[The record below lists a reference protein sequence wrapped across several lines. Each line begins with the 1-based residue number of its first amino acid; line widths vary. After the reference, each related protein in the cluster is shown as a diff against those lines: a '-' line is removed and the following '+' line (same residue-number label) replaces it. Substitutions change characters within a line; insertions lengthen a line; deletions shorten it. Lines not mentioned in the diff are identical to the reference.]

1 LAEGNGFVGDI
12 YAATKNFP
20 REELYCLTSQ
30 LRRAALSIP
39 SNIAEGQGCLTPGE
53 FRQFLGHARGSL
65 LESET
70 QIELA
75 KKLQYLSIEQAN
87 QLLQRSA
94 EVGRV
99 INGLLGSI

>member
-1 LAEGNGFVGDI
+1 MDFVGDI

-39 SNIAEGQGCLTPGE
+39 SNTAEGQGRLTPGE

-70 QIELA
+70 QIEVA

-94 EVGRV
+94 EGRV